1 MGERNYSALPSFV
14 VSAGDCLC
22 IVGEKVFCLLPC
34 PNAFFGSDAF
44 YMLVNAGDCLC
55 IVGEKVLRLL
65 LCPNAIF
72 GSDAFHLLWLEF
84 C

>member
-44 YMLVNAGDCLC
+44 YMLTG
-55 IVGEKVLRLL
+55 ILL
-65 LCPNAIF
+65 KTLKY
-72 GSDAFHLLWLEF
+72 SL
-84 C
+84 